1 MTGINRVDEW
11 FAAQPQEPA
20 PDGGGDPRARQDF
33 APGAL
38 VERRNIVSIGISAFL
53 FALAIG
59 MSWRLLPAFAAR
71 SSSAHMLAT
80 LSCALLLALLG
91 WVLVSAIVSA
101 RLANWA
107 NRFVANDSNLD
118 PIAEEERARVR
129 DSSLDMEFRPPF
141 AFSRTMRRTMEISLQ
156 RGERG

>member
-11 FAAQPQEPA
+11 FAAQPQEPG
-20 PDGGGDPRARQDF
+20 PDGGGDPVARQDF
-33 APGAL
+33 APGTL
-38 VERRNIVSIGISAFL
+38 VEQRNIFSIGISVFL

-71 SSSAHMLAT
+71 STNAHMLAT
-80 LSCALLLALLG
+80 LSCALVLALLG

-118 PIAEEERARVR
+118 PIAKEERARVR

-141 AFSRTMRRTMEISLQ
+141 AFSRTMRRTMEMSLQ